1 MQYHTL
7 CERVKTFFHTQLG
20 LTKEDYGSCPEA
32 LSMKNSATVPLTTR
46 SSRNEKRRTRPI
58 CAGERGRTRVRRLPI
73 QYQSVWIL
81 SVHPCLCRRILPHPE
96 QKNRARR
103 RQQPTDPLPV
113 PVMIDGTHPAR
124 SFPHES
130 LIWARRQ
137 LFCPSCPHVCR
148 CIDLDMSSFLVI
160 QYIILYQCTNERRRE
175 IISVF

>member
-46 SSRNEKRRTRPI
+46 SSRNEKRRARPI

-137 LFCPSCPHVCR
+137 LCPSCPHVCR

-160 QYIILYQCTNERRRE
+160 QYCTSVRTNDEER
-175 IISVF
+175 SYLSFNT